1 MPLFRFGGKI
11 LLFVHI
17 PKTGGTSVE
26 AMLKA
31 CGGVE
36 ALRYSAMIPELPCTP
51 QHFHAA
57 ILTKLIP
64 PALYDFGFTI
74 IRNPFDRLASEYKM
88 RVLKQGKPIGFD
100 AWVERM
106 FARYA
111 RDPFVGDNHIRPQS
125 EFLFEGLELFRFE
138 DNAIQGIR
146 DRLEALGLMSAADV
160 PWERRSA
167 ARSMSMSSE
176 TARRIAMFYAADFER
191 LGYHVDDPGLSLT
204 IAE

>member
-1 MPLFRFGGKI
+1 MPLFRFGGRI

-26 AMLKA
+26 AMLKT

-36 ALRYSAMIPELPCTP
+36 ALRHSALIPDLPCTP

-57 ILTKLIP
+57 ILTKLVP

-74 IRNPFDRLASEYKM
+74 VRNPYDRLASEYKM
-88 RVLKQGKPIGFD
+88 RVLEREKAISFD

-111 RDPFVGDNHIRPQS
+111 RDPFVRDNHIRPQS
-125 EFLFEGLELFRFE
+125 EFLFDGLELFRFE
-138 DNAIQGIR
+138 DGAVQRIR
-146 DRLEALGLMSAADV
+146 DRLDRLGLVNAADV

-167 ARSMSMSSE
+167 TQSISMSPE
-176 TARRIAMFYAADFER
+176 TAHRIAIFYAVDFER
-191 LGYHVDDPGLSLT
+191 LGYDIGDFGPSLQK
-204 IAE
+204 E